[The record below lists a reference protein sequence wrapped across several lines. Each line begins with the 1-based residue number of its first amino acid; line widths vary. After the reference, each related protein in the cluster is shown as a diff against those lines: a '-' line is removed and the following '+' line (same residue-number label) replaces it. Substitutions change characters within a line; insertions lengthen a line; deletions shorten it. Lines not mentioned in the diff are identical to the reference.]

1 MIIKNRHGNTS
12 VNTAVSLKKG
22 DFNTPYESQFFEK
35 KKGGRNVVFQTAAT
49 SQNPISLYSNG
60 FVFRCYILEPKRADN
75 RNFNLACYRLC
86 IFASGSLITNIFI
99 CCILIK
105 VSCLHFGQYNGK
117 FNNTVSS

>member
-49 SQNPISLYSNG
+49 SQNQY
-60 FVFRCYILEPKRADN
+60 RCIATV
-75 RNFNLACYRLC
+75 LC
-86 IFASGSLITNIFI
+86 LGAIF
-99 CCILIK
+99 
-105 VSCLHFGQYNGK
+105 
-117 FNNTVSS
+117 